1 MDRPEKEGIDVM
13 GDEKAKMNELVRE
26 WIEGGK
32 AADAGYL
39 KWVVKLFGEEM
50 RERFGGW
57 NVVEKGL
64 LPMGMVGLFRSGRV
78 KWQG

>member
-1 MDRPEKEGIDVM
+1 M
-13 GDEKAKMNELVRE
+13 GDEKAKMDGLVRQ

-32 AADAGYL
+32 ADAGYL

-50 RERFGGW
+50 MERLGGW